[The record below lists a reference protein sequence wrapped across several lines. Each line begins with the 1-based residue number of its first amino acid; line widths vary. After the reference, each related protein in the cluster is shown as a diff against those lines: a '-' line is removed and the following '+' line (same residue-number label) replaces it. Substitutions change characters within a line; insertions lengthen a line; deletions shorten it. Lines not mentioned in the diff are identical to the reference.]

1 MVTAT
6 AMVMWM
12 VPNHAGN
19 GCSERNPKIP
29 QKRSRMFGIFKSKY
43 NLINSGLMKGMTDV
57 HSHVLPGV
65 DDGSPDINASLS
77 LLRYMESIGL
87 RKVWLTP
94 YHGGLSHT
102 EQEAAT
108 TARRVEGGLFRPV
121 GSTAVFRIYDGCHF
135 YKQAGWRSAAF
146 RQQPPAGRDILHVPS
161 SRFAGY
167 PDENMECRLSTGHR
181 PPGALPVHGRK
192 DYLLLKEKGY
202 SFQLNLMSLSGYY
215 GPHPKVVSEKLL
227 KQKCT
232 ILWVRTCT
240 IWSVTGPCLTN

>member
-1 MVTAT
+1 
-6 AMVMWM
+6 
-12 VPNHAGN
+12 
-19 GCSERNPKIP
+19 
-29 QKRSRMFGIFKSKY
+29 MFGIFKSKY

-94 YHGGLSHT
+94 HIMEDYPTPNKKLRQQLDVLKAAYSGPLDLRLSS
-102 EQEAAT
+102 EYMMDAT
-108 TARRVEGGLFRPV
+108 FTNKLDGEVLPL
-121 GSTAVFRIYDGCHF
+121 GSLEHR
-135 YKQAGWRSAAF
+135 

-192 DYLLLKEKGY
+192 RLPSAERERLQLSTQSDVTERLLWPAP
-202 SFQLNLMSLSGYY
+202 QSGQRKAVKTKNVRFCGY
-215 GPHPKVVSEKLL
+215 GPAPFGALPAHA
-227 KQKCT
+227 
-232 ILWVRTCT
+232 
-240 IWSVTGPCLTN
+240 